1 MAKTIR
7 GITIE
12 LEGKTSGL
20 VKSLAEV
27 DKQLKE
33 TQDALKQVDQA
44 LDLDPKNVD
53 LVVNKQKV
61 LNEAIEETRKKL
73 ELEQE
78 AAQKASEALD
88 AGNISQSDY
97 ATVISQVTKT
107 TDALEKLEAEA
118 EETDKALEEI
128 DAGEIDEVGDAAD
141 KSADKMGNLKTAT
154 GELKKALEKVSSM
167 ARQFVSSSM
176 QSFMDYE
183 DAFTGV
189 TKTVDETASTSYED
203 ISAAIK
209 EMAGATG
216 VSKQEIAGVAEA
228 AGQLGISADD
238 LVDFTKVMVDMGV
251 STNLSSENAATAIA
265 KLFNILKEDM
275 SNVDRAGSTIV
286 DLGNNFAT
294 TENDIVSMATRLAAT
309 GAVVGLSTD
318 QIFAIS
324 TALSSVGIEAEA
336 GGSAISK
343 LLKKMDVAVA
353 TYGDSTKVIDKTGH
367 SLRELELMASN
378 NSKGFTALAEEM
390 SMTKT
395 EITTAMKN
403 VKSLNQYAKVAGMTA
418 EEFSKAYG
426 DNAVNALGQFINGLS
441 EADAQGE
448 SSTAILQEMGL
459 TEVRL
464 SNAVLALASSDD
476 ILTKATELASDAWE
490 NNNAL
495 QNEAQKRYDT
505 TSQKI
510 KGAQEDY
517 DNLKIEVGE
526 KLLPILSDLLDIV
539 KDVIDWFSNLDE
551 GTKDTIVKFG
561 LFVAAIGPVI
571 TAVGGVITIIETL
584 SVLLSGLSLASA
596 ASPVVLAIAAFGALA
611 LEIKTL
617 LDLYHEWEITEEAR
631 RNAERISNSE
641 TKHKNETLNKMI
653 ENPYEDLWAE
663 EGSNERALADAAY
676 RLMGLDP
683 DEFRAKGQPVE
694 VTANIQLDSEVLGS
708 TTVTAQQSRDQ
719 RVLGGS

>member
-1 MAKTIR
+1 MAKTIK

-61 LNEAIEETRKKL
+61 LNEAIDETRKKL

-167 ARQFVSSSM
+167 ARQFISGSINSAIE
-176 QSFMDYE
+176 YE
-183 DAFTGV
+183 DAFVGV
-189 TKTVDETASTSYED
+189 TKTVDETANTSYED
-203 ISAAIK
+203 ISKAIK
-209 EMAGATG
+209 EMAATTG
-216 VSKQEIAGVAEA
+216 ISKTEIAGVAEA

-238 LVDFTKVMVDMGV
+238 LMQFTDTMVKMGM
-251 STNLSSENAATAIA
+251 TTDLSSETAAMALA
-265 KLFNILKEDM
+265 KLFAVLNEDM
-275 SNVDRAGSTIV
+275 DNIERAGSV
-286 DLGNNFAT
+286 VVGLGNTFQT
-294 TENDIVSMATRLAAT
+294 TEPDIVNMATRLAAT
-309 GAVVGLSTD
+309 GAVVGLTTD

-336 GGSAISK
+336 GGTAISK

-353 TYGDSTKVIDKTGH
+353 TYSKSKKIIDKTGM
-367 SLRELELMASN
+367 SLRELEMEQSHNAL
-378 NSKGFTALAEEM
+378 GFGSIAKKLGLTRAELSSAM
-390 SMTKT
+390 S
-395 EITTAMKN
+395 N
-403 VKSLNQYAKVAGMTA
+403 VKRLTQYAEVSNMTA

-426 DNAVNALGQFINGLS
+426 NNAVNALGRFINGLS

-448 SSTAILQEMGL
+448 SSTVILQEMGL
-459 TEVRL
+459 TEQRL
-464 SNAVLALASSDD
+464 SGAVLALATSDD
-476 ILTKATELASDAWE
+476 ILTKATQAASEEWE
-490 NNNAL
+490 NHNAL
-495 QNEAQKRYDT
+495 QEEADKRINS
-505 TSQKI
+505 TSNQI
-510 KGAQEDY
+510 QAAQQQY
-517 DNLKIEVGE
+517 DNLKIEIGE
-526 KLLPILSDLLDIV
+526 KLLPILSELLDIV
-539 KDVIDWFSNLDE
+539 KDIIDWFSNLDE
-551 GTKDTIVKFG
+551 GTLETIAKFA
-561 LFVAAIGPVI
+561 LLVAAIGPVI
-571 TAVGGVITIIETL
+571 SAISGAITIITSL
-584 SVLLSGLSLASA
+584 SAVLSSLSLASA

-631 RNAERISNSE
+631 RNAERISNAE

>member
-1 MAKTIR
+1 MAKTIK

-61 LNEAIEETRKKL
+61 LNEAIDETRKKL

-141 KSADKMGNLKTAT
+141 KSAGKMGNLKTAT

-167 ARQFVSSSM
+167 ARQFVSGSM
-176 QSFMDYE
+176 QSYMDYE

-189 TKTVDETASTSYED
+189 TKTVDETANTSYED

-251 STNLSSENAATAIA
+251 STNLSSENAASSIA
-265 KLFNILKEDM
+265 KLFNVLKEDM
-275 SNVDRAGSTIV
+275 SNVDRAGSAIV

-318 QIFAIS
+318 QILAIS

-336 GGSAISK
+336 GGSAMSK
-343 LLKKMDVAVA
+343 LLKQMAVAVERYKA
-353 TYGDSTKVIDKTGH
+353 ANKTIDKTGK
-367 SLRELELMASN
+367 SFKELVDIDSEGADGLKDVAAAAGLSTDELKN
-378 NSKGFTALAEEM
+378 
-390 SMTKT
+390 
-395 EITTAMKN
+395 AMKN
-403 VKSLNQYAKVAGMTA
+403 VQGLTQYAKVSNMTA
-418 EEFSKAYG
+418 EQFSKAYG
-426 DNAVNALGQFINGLS
+426 ENAVSALGAFINGLGAMD
-441 EADAQGE
+441 EQGE
-448 SSTAILQEMGL
+448 SSLVVLEEMGIK
-459 TEVRL
+459 EVRL
-464 SNAVLALASSDD
+464 SNAVLALAGSDD
-476 ILTKATELASDAWE
+476 ILTKATETASAAWE

-495 QNEAQKRYDT
+495 QEEAQKRYDT

-510 KGAQEDY
+510 KGAQEEY
-517 DNLKIEVGE
+517 DNLKIEIGE
-526 KLLPILSDLLDIV
+526 KLLPILSELLDIV

-551 GTKDTIVKFG
+551 GTLETIAKFA
-561 LFVAAIGPVI
+561 LLVAAIGPVI
-571 TAVGGVITIIETL
+571 SAISGAITIISSL
-584 SVLLSGLSLASA
+584 STVLSALSLASA
-596 ASPVVLAIAAFGALA
+596 TSPVVLAIAAFGALA

-631 RNAERISNSE
+631 RNAERISNAT
-641 TKHKNETLNKMI
+641 TKYKNETLNKMI
-653 ENPYEDLWAE
+653 ENPYEGLWAD
-663 EGSNERALADAAY
+663 EGTDARQKADAAY

-694 VTANIQLDSEVLGS
+694 VTANIQVDSEVLGS

>member
-1 MAKTIR
+1 MAKTIK

-78 AAQKASEALD
+78 AAQKAAEALD

-107 TDALEKLEAEA
+107 ADALEKLEAEA

-141 KSADKMGNLKTAT
+141 KSAGKMGNLKTAT
-154 GELKKALEKVSSM
+154 SELKKALEKVSSM
-167 ARQFVSSSM
+167 ARQFVSGSM
-176 QSFMDYE
+176 QSYMDYE

-203 ISAAIK
+203 ISKAIK

-251 STNLSSENAATAIA
+251 STNLSSENAASAIA
-265 KLFNILKEDM
+265 KLFNVLKEDM
-275 SNVDRAGSTIV
+275 GNVDRAGSAIV

-318 QIFAIS
+318 QILAIS

-353 TYGDSTKVIDKTGH
+353 TYGDSTKVIKKTGY
-367 SLRELELMASN
+367 SLRDLELMASN
-378 NSKGFTALAEEM
+378 DTKAFTGVADSM

-395 EITTAMKN
+395 ELTQAMKN

-418 EEFSKAYG
+418 EDFSKAYG
-426 DNAVNALGQFINGLS
+426 ENAVNALGQFINGLS
-441 EADAQGE
+441 AADAQGE

-476 ILTKATELASDAWE
+476 ILTKATETASDAWE

-495 QNEAQKRYDT
+495 QEEAQKRYDT

-510 KGAQEDY
+510 KGAQEEY
-517 DNLKIEVGE
+517 DNLKIEIGE
-526 KLLPILSDLLDIV
+526 KLLPILSDLLDVV
-539 KDVIDWFSNLDE
+539 KDIIDWFSNLDE
-551 GTKDTIVKFG
+551 GTLETIAKFA
-561 LFVAAIGPVI
+561 LLVAAIGPVI
-571 TAVGGVITIIETL
+571 SAVSGAITIIT
-584 SVLLSGLSLASA
+584 SLSGVLSALSLASA

-631 RNAERISNSE
+631 RNAERISNAE

-694 VTANIQLDSEVLGS
+694 VTANIQVDSEVLGS

>member
-1 MAKTIR
+1 MAKTIK

-78 AAQKASEALD
+78 AAQKAAEALD

-118 EETDKALEEI
+118 EETDKALDEI

-141 KSADKMGNLKTAT
+141 KSAGKMGNLKTAT
-154 GELKKALEKVSSM
+154 SELKKALEKVSSM
-167 ARQFVSSSM
+167 ARQFVSGSM
-176 QSFMDYE
+176 QSYMDYE

-203 ISAAIK
+203 ISKAIK

-251 STNLSSENAATAIA
+251 STNLSSENAASAIA

-318 QIFAIS
+318 QILAIS

-353 TYGDSTKVIDKTGH
+353 TYGDSTKVIDKTGY

-378 NSKGFTALAEEM
+378 NSKGFTALADEM
-390 SMTKT
+390 GMTKT

-403 VKSLNQYAKVAGMTA
+403 VKSLNQYAKVSGMTA

-476 ILTKATELASDAWE
+476 ILTKATETASDAWD

-495 QNEAQKRYDT
+495 QEEAQKRYDT

-510 KGAQEDY
+510 KGAQEEY
-517 DNLKIEVGE
+517 DNLKIEIGE
-526 KLLPILSDLLDIV
+526 KLLPILSDLLDVV

-551 GTKDTIVKFG
+551 GTKDTIAKFG

-571 TAVGGVITIIETL
+571 TAVSGVITIIETL
-584 SVLLSGLSLASA
+584 SIMLGGLSLASA
-596 ASPVVLAIAAFGALA
+596 TSPVALAILAFAGLAA
-611 LEIKTL
+611 EIKTL

-631 RNAERISNSE
+631 RNAERISNNE

>member
-1 MAKTIR
+1 MAKTIK

-78 AAQKASEALD
+78 AAQKAAEALD

-141 KSADKMGNLKTAT
+141 KSAGKMGNLKNAT
-154 GELKKALEKVSSM
+154 SELKKALEKVSSM
-167 ARQFVSSSM
+167 ARQFVSGSL
-176 QSFMDYE
+176 QSYMDYE

-203 ISAAIK
+203 ISKAIK

-251 STNLSSENAATAIA
+251 STNLSSENAASSIA
-265 KLFNILKEDM
+265 KLFNVLKEDM
-275 SNVDRAGSTIV
+275 SNVDRAGSAIV

-318 QIFAIS
+318 QILAIS

-353 TYGDSTKVIDKTGH
+353 TYGDSTKVIKKTGY
-367 SLRELELMASN
+367 SLRDLELMASN
-378 NSKGFTALAEEM
+378 DTKAFTGVADSM

-395 EITTAMKN
+395 ELTQAMKN

-418 EEFSKAYG
+418 EDFSKAYG
-426 DNAVNALGQFINGLS
+426 ENAVNALGQFINGLS
-441 EADAQGE
+441 AADAQGE

-476 ILTKATELASDAWE
+476 ILTKATETASDAWE

-495 QNEAQKRYDT
+495 QEEAQKRYDT

-510 KGAQEDY
+510 KGAQEEY
-517 DNLKIEVGE
+517 DNLKIEIGE
-526 KLLPILSDLLDIV
+526 KLLPILSELLDIV
-539 KDVIDWFSNLDE
+539 KDIIDWFSNLDE
-551 GTKDTIVKFG
+551 GTLDTIAKFA
-561 LFVAAIGPVI
+561 LLVAAIGPVI
-571 TAVGGVITIIETL
+571 SAISGAITIITSL
-584 SVLLSGLSLASA
+584 SAVLSSLSLSSA

-617 LDLYHEWEITEEAR
+617 LDLYHEWEITEEAK
-631 RNAERISNSE
+631 RNAERISQASSDY
-641 TKHKNETLNKMI
+641 KRETLNKMI
-653 ENPYEDLWAE
+653 ENPYEGLWAD
-663 EGSNERALADAAY
+663 EGTDARQKADAAY

>member
-1 MAKTIR
+1 MAKTIK

-141 KSADKMGNLKTAT
+141 KSAGKMGNLKSAT

-167 ARQFVSSSM
+167 ARQFVSGSM

-189 TKTVDETASTSYED
+189 TKTVDETANTSYED

-251 STNLSSENAATAIA
+251 STNLSSENAASSIA
-265 KLFNILKEDM
+265 KLFNVLKEDM
-275 SNVDRAGSTIV
+275 GNVDRAGSAIV
-286 DLGNNFAT
+286 SLGNNFAT

-318 QIFAIS
+318 QILAIS

-353 TYGDSTKVIDKTGH
+353 TYGDSTKVIDETGY

-378 NSKGFTALAEEM
+378 DTKAFTGVADSM
-390 SMTKT
+390 GMTKK
-395 EITTAMKN
+395 ELTTAMSN

-418 EEFSKAYG
+418 DEFSKAYG

-510 KGAQEDY
+510 KGAQEEY
-517 DNLKIEVGE
+517 DNLKIEIGE
-526 KLLPILSDLLDIV
+526 KLLPILSELLDIV

-551 GTKDTIVKFG
+551 GTLETIAKFA
-561 LFVAAIGPVI
+561 LLVAAIGPVI
-571 TAVGGVITIIETL
+571 SAISGAITIISSL
-584 SVLLSGLSLASA
+584 STVLSALSLASA
-596 ASPVVLAIAAFGALA
+596 TSPVVLAIAAFGALA

-631 RNAERISNSE
+631 RNAERISNAE

>member
-1 MAKTIR
+1 MAKTIK

-61 LNEAIEETRKKL
+61 LNEAIDETRKKL

-141 KSADKMGNLKTAT
+141 KSAGKMGNLKTAT

-167 ARQFVSSSM
+167 ARQFISGSM
-176 QSFMDYE
+176 QSYMDYE

-203 ISAAIK
+203 ISKAIK

-251 STNLSSENAATAIA
+251 STNLSSENAASAIA
-265 KLFNILKEDM
+265 KLFNVLKEDM
-275 SNVDRAGSTIV
+275 GNVDRAGSAIV

-318 QIFAIS
+318 QILAIS

-343 LLKKMDVAVA
+343 LLKKMDVAIA
-353 TYGDSTKVIDKTGH
+353 TYGDSKKIIDKTGM
-367 SLRELELMASN
+367 SLRELEMEQSHNAL
-378 NSKGFTALAEEM
+378 GFGSLAKELGLTRAELSGAM
-390 SMTKT
+390 S
-395 EITTAMKN
+395 N
-403 VKSLNQYAKVAGMTA
+403 VKKLTQFAEVSGMTA
-418 EEFSKAYG
+418 EEFAAAYG
-426 DNAVNALGQFINGLS
+426 NNAVNALGQFINGLS

-476 ILTKATELASDAWE
+476 ILTKATETASDAWD

-495 QNEAQKRYDT
+495 QEEAQKRYDT

-517 DNLKIEVGE
+517 DNLKIEIGE
-526 KLLPILSDLLDIV
+526 KLLPILSELLDIV

-551 GTKDTIVKFG
+551 GTKDTIAKFG

-571 TAVGGVITIIETL
+571 TAVSGVISIIGSL
-584 SVLLSGLSLASA
+584 STVLSSLSLASA

-631 RNAERISNSE
+631 RNAERISNAE